1 MDFTIKDT
9 LLSSVKRLE
18 IKGLRFSQMKDC
30 GIVYLNPSEYTLI
43 AMKYSR
49 DDFSSHHICELKICE
64 DTSNENSDIIVIRQE
79 VLQATDEFIKY
90 RIDCDEFD
98 IHEVFE
104 EYFPRCLG
112 GFIQGSRLDIYE
124 LLNNLCTNYKSCQET
139 GFEFL
144 SNVHPYKDYIYFDTG
159 TYLNIRAGLCRVVFR
174 VKEDGTLKLA
184 CIERFSRSWLLSVTI
199 NNISEF
205 SSEHSGK
212 DYGLQFSFPLYNE
225 VTNLDSNFGT
235 SNRLVRDCI
244 GFIKLFEN
252 CIDFSYHKKFNFCH
266 VYDGIDFSSNVLMNN
281 IIISDDDFLSCIKGY
296 KDIAFD
302 YLRNLS
308 IDDVQRVKAQLCG
321 LSGGYIASVKI
332 TDDFK
337 IETSVTVKHKQMGYK
352 VCFI

>member
-1 MDFTIKDT
+1 MWDLVRNIDRVKIMDLDLAT
-9 LLSSVKRLE
+9 KRNNGGVL
-18 IKGLRFSQMKDC
+18 
-30 GIVYLNPSEYTLI
+30 LNPSEYLLI
-43 AMKYSR
+43 TMGYTKSPVNGHY
-49 DDFSSHHICELKICE
+49 ICTLKICE
-64 DTSNENSDIIVIRQE
+64 NICDVNSNVITIVQE
-79 VLQATDEFIKY
+79 LLQATDEFIKY

-252 CIDFSYHKKFNFCH
+252 CIDFSYHNKFNFCH
-266 VYDGIDFSSNVLMNN
+266 VYDGIDFSSNEIMNN
-281 IIISDDDFLSCIKGY
+281 IIISDDDFLSCIKCY

-337 IETSVTVKHKQMGYK
+337 IETSVTVKHK
-352 VCFI
+352 

>member
-1 MDFTIKDT
+1 MLDLVRNIDRVKIMDLDLAT
-9 LLSSVKRLE
+9 KRNNGGVL
-18 IKGLRFSQMKDC
+18 
-30 GIVYLNPSEYTLI
+30 LNPSEYLLI
-43 AMKYSR
+43 TMGYTKSPVNGHY
-49 DDFSSHHICELKICE
+49 ICTLKICE
-64 DTSNENSDIIVIRQE
+64 NICDVNSNVITIVQE
-79 VLQATDEFIKY
+79 LLQATDEFIKY

-104 EYFPRCLG
+104 EYFSRCLG

-308 IDDVQRVKAQLCG
+308 IDDVQRVRAQLCG

-337 IETSVTVKHKQMGYK
+337 IETSVTVKHKQNG
-352 VCFI
+352 V